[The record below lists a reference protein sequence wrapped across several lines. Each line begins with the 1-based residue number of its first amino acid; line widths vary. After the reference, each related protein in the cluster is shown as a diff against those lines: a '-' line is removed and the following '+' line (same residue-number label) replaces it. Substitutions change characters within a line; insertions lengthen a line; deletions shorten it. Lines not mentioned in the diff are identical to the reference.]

1 MTRLGLFGGT
11 FNPPHLA
18 HKALALK
25 AAAAASLDTVLIMPD
40 AEPPHK
46 AASGLISGEDR
57 LELCRRTFT
66 EPVFAV
72 SDMELRRTGKSY
84 TVYTVREVRERYAP
98 DELYL
103 SIGSDM
109 LLTFAQWRE
118 WETILS
124 MAKLIVLSRE
134 PDVSPD
140 DLARYAETVLGL
152 SREKGDLLILTDLP
166 QVLSS
171 TEIRFRVQSGEPID
185 ALVTEEAMAYIYEKG
200 FYR

>member
-46 AASGLISGEDR
+46 NAAGVISGEDR

-66 EPVFAV
+66 EPVFTV

-84 TVYTVREVRERYAP
+84 TVDTVREVCERFSP
-98 DELYL
+98 DALYL
-103 SIGSDM
+103 IIGSDM
-109 LLTFAQWRE
+109 LLTFHEWRDYR
-118 WETILS
+118 TILS
-124 MAKLIVLSRE
+124 FAKLIVLSRE
-134 PDVSPD
+134 TEISPD
-140 DLARYAETVLGL
+140 DLAAYAETVLGL

-166 QVLSS
+166 KVLSS
-171 TEIRFRVQSGEPID
+171 TEIRARLKRGAPID
-185 ALVTEEAMAYIYEKG
+185 GLVSEDAAAYIREKG
-200 FYR
+200 LYQ

>member
-18 HKALALK
+18 HKMLALR
-25 AAAAASLDTVLIMPD
+25 AAEAANLDTVLIMPD

-46 AASGLISGEDR
+46 VSSGLISGGDR

-66 EPVFAV
+66 EPVFQV
-72 SDMELRRTGKSY
+72 SDLELRRTGKSY
-84 TVYTVREVRERYAP
+84 TVDTVREMQKLYAP
-98 DELYL
+98 DALHL
-103 SIGSDM
+103 IIGSDM
-109 LLTFAQWRE
+109 LLTFHQWRDY
-118 WETILS
+118 ETILS

-134 PDVSPD
+134 TDILPD
-140 DLARYAETVLGL
+140 DLAAFAETVLGL
-152 SREKGDLLILTDLP
+152 SRENGDLLILTDLP

-171 TEIRFRVQSGEPID
+171 TAIRERVRAGEAID
-185 ALVTEEAMAYIYEKG
+185 GLVTDAANAYIKEKG